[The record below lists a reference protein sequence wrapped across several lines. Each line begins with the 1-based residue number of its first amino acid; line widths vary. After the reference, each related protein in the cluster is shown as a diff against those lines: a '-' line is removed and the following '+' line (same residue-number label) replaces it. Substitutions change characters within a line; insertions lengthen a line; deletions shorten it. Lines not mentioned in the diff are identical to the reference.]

1 MRKTALSCLLLVLG
15 GGITGAEAH
24 RAVALDAGEKIVID
38 GRLDDAAWRRAPAHN
53 TFQQQDPFTG
63 KPAPFETRI
72 HYAFGK
78 DALYIAVHAL
88 DPEPRNIRAPF
99 VRHDKVFRDQDFVV
113 AYVDAVGSKASA
125 QWFRVNARGAKADGV
140 HTTANDSEDFS
151 PDFDWDA
158 AAAIVA
164 DGYTV
169 EMRIPFST
177 LRFTHGG
184 KAQWRTMVAR
194 RMPRERTYLF
204 LSVPLRREDQSFI
217 AALAPIE
224 GFAGTNTEFAWT
236 ARPNVTARRLTE
248 SPDDPATK
256 RHKLEAGLD
265 LKVRPRADWVIDA
278 TLNPDFSQIELDTP
292 QLSRNTQFALFFQE
306 KRPFFLEGSDLAQMS
321 TDALYSRSIAD
332 PRWGLRATYRGDTL
346 AATALTVRDAGGGL
360 VLLPGPY
367 ATSFAAQPRSHA
379 TTSRVRWEVPG
390 APGLLSVGAIAS
402 DRRYENADGSDAGF
416 NRVAGPDMV
425 WQFSDSDRMRAQW
438 LGAATSAFFDPAQP
452 RGGPERNGALAIID
466 YNRQT
471 EISNGYL
478 RLRHVGENF
487 RNDNGFLS
495 QSGFRSVNGNINRM
509 WRRDAA
515 LHEITPFFNGARGE
529 ALADGRT
536 IATESA
542 LGLYV
547 AGPRGSDG
555 EIQYRRN
562 ALRVNPFGPLHDLRQ
577 VYLRLAANPNS
588 VLTQLNAEIER
599 GERVD
604 IADDLR
610 RPSLFWNLSGRV
622 RLGDRIE
629 FEPLITRLALDGGS
643 NAVLTETVAQLLA
656 VGHFTSRD
664 TLRLIVQRID
674 ADRRADPS
682 SPTPASEFRT
692 TVGSLVYSHRQSIA
706 NILYLGV
713 TRGRERVGSLAT
725 ATEIF
730 AKLQFGV

>member
-1 MRKTALSCLLLVLG
+1 MKTTIAGVALLLLAGVAAG
-15 GGITGAEAH
+15 QGH
-24 RAVALDAGEKIVID
+24 RAVALAAGERIVID
-38 GRLDDAAWRRAPAHN
+38 GRLDEAVWQRAPAHN
-53 TFQQQDPFTG
+53 AFQQQDPFTG

-72 HYAFGK
+72 YYAVDK

-88 DPEPRNIRAPF
+88 DPQPQNIRAPF

-113 AYVDAVGSKASA
+113 AYVDAIGTRASA

-140 HTTANDSEDFS
+140 HTTSNDSEDFS

-158 AAAIVA
+158 AATIVA

-177 LRFTHGG
+177 LRFAHGSN
-184 KAQWRTMVAR
+184 AQWRTMVAR

-204 LSVPLRREDQSFI
+204 VSVPLRREDQSFI
-217 AALAPIE
+217 AALAPLE
-224 GFAGTNTEFAWT
+224 GFSGTSTEFAWT
-236 ARPNVTARRLTE
+236 ARPNITARRLTE
-248 SPDDPATK
+248 SPDDPTTK

-306 KRPFFLEGSDLAQMS
+306 KRPFFLEGSDLAQMP
-321 TDALYSRSIAD
+321 TDALYSRSISD
-332 PRWGLRATYRGDTL
+332 PRWGLRATYRGDAL

-367 ATSFAAQPRSHA
+367 ATGFAPQPRSHA

-390 APGLLSVGAIAS
+390 APGQLSLGAIIS
-402 DRRYENADGSDAGF
+402 DRQYENTDGSDAGF
-416 NRVAGPDMV
+416 NRVAGPDLV
-425 WQFSDSDRMRAQW
+425 WQFSDADRVRAQM
-438 LGAATSAFFDPAQP
+438 LGASTSAWFDPAQP
-452 RGGPERNGALAIID
+452 RGGPQRGGTLMNVD

-471 EISNGYL
+471 EINNTYL
-478 RLRHVGENF
+478 RYRQVGEDF
-487 RNDNGFLS
+487 RNDNGFQS
-495 QSGFRSVNGNINRM
+495 QAGYRSVNGNTNRI

-515 LHEITPFFNGARGE
+515 LHEITPFISAARAE

-536 IATESA
+536 IVTEGV
-542 LGLYV
+542 LGLYL
-547 AGPRGSDG
+547 AGPRGADG
-555 EIQYRRN
+555 EVQYRRN
-562 ALRVNPFGPLHDLRQ
+562 GLRVNPLGPLHDLRQ
-577 VYLRLAANPNS
+577 TYLRLNANPGS

-604 IADDLR
+604 IADDRR
-610 RPSLFWNLSGRV
+610 RPSLYWNLSGRLRV
-622 RLGDRIE
+622 GERIE
-629 FEPLITRLALDGGS
+629 FEPLVTRLQLDGTTS
-643 NAVLTETVAQLLA
+643 AVLTETVAQLLA
-656 VGHFTSRD
+656 VGHFSSRD

-682 SPTPASEFRT
+682 SPTAASEFKA
-692 TVGSLVYSHRQSIA
+692 TVGSLVYSHRQSMA
-706 NILYLGV
+706 NILYLGI
-713 TRGRERVGSLAT
+713 TRSRERAGSLAV